1 MGLIASLSISG
12 ARRIG
17 EIGFVIGAIGALLLV
32 LAAAR
37 GTPPA
42 ANARSLTMLAGLCM
56 AVGFVLGIV
65 YMHWI

>member
-1 MGLIASLSISG
+1 MGLFISLAATT

-17 EIGFVIGAIGALLLV
+17 EIGFILGAIGALLLV
-32 LAAAR
+32 LGAGASS
-37 GTPPA
+37 
-42 ANARSLTMLAGLCM
+42 RSGGGRASLMLAGLCI